1 MKHHLTPLFRRL
13 SEKRK
18 RYWLS
23 LSLFLTSLL
32 SQTAY
37 ADDPFAKTQNLANQ
51 GITKFQTI
59 SAAVFGVALV
69 ATGLVYGFSGRDTK
83 AAIKKHWIQIFVGI
97 VFVTLGPAIVQFV
110 IDFVKS

>member
-1 MKHHLTPLFRRL
+1 MQYHLTLFFKQL
-13 SEKRK
+13 KESRK

-37 ADDPFAKTQNLANQ
+37 ADDPFAKMQNLANQ

>member
-1 MKHHLTPLFRRL
+1 MQYHLTLFFKQL
-13 SEKRK
+13 KESRK

-59 SAAVFGVALV
+59 SVAVFGVVLV

>member
-1 MKHHLTPLFRRL
+1 MQYHLTPFFKQLRE
-13 SEKRK
+13 SQK

-32 SQTAY
+32 SQTVY

-83 AAIKKHWIQIFVGI
+83 AAIKKHWIQILIGI

>member
-1 MKHHLTPLFRRL
+1 MNYHVTPFFRQLRGN
-13 SEKRK
+13 RK

-37 ADDPFAKTQNLANQ
+37 ADDPFVKTQNLANQ
-51 GITKFQTI
+51 GITKFQTV
-59 SAAVFGVALV
+59 SVAVFGVALV
-69 ATGLVYGFSGRDTK
+69 ATGLVYGFSGRETK
-83 AAIKKHWIQIFVGI
+83 AAIKKHWIHILIGI
-97 VFVTLGPAIVQFV
+97 VVVTLGPAIVQFI

>member
-23 LSLFLTSLL
+23 LSFFLTSLL

>member
-1 MKHHLTPLFRRL
+1 MKHYLTSFFRQLR
-13 SEKRK
+13 ENRK

-32 SQTAY
+32 GQTAY

-83 AAIKKHWIQIFVGI
+83 AAIKKHWIQILVGI